1 MIHKFPW
8 RSTLTV
14 AFLIGISAPAAAAP
28 EMKLRPGAPS
38 PWAHRQVKGSAIKMK
53 DSIR

>member
-28 EMKLRPGAPS
+28 EMKLRPG
-38 PWAHRQVKGSAIKMK
+38 HLHHGLTGK
-53 DSIR
+53 